1 MPTQSPQDWLGSVTC
16 RSRGDRHSGTAGNQ
30 GQPKRETCHGSRLRD
45 TCQSRGSRDNAQKGE
60 STKSFAPF
68 DFLGAPDAAQNP
80 PYCGS
85 QNTKAKSHKPHR
97 VTPTGSA
104 GKYNS
109 WSEG

>member
-1 MPTQSPQDWLGSVTC
+1 M
-16 RSRGDRHSGTAGNQ
+16 RRR
-30 GQPKRETCHGSRLRD
+30 
-45 TCQSRGSRDNAQKGE
+45 GE

-80 PYCGS
+80 PYCGT

>member
-1 MPTQSPQDWLGSVTC
+1 MIS
-16 RSRGDRHSGTAGNQ
+16 
-30 GQPKRETCHGSRLRD
+30 
-45 TCQSRGSRDNAQKGE
+45 QKGE

-109 WSEG
+109 WPEG